1 MIINVKVYT
10 YETLQEYFHAN
21 YVETLFNLFS
31 ATTFRI
37 IFRNIVIFIFAIT
50 GPPIA
55 ASDDGAVLTTD
66 VTVMIIIQLIVIKL
80 LLNIIFIQYSFND

>member
-31 ATTFRI
+31 VKIVRI
-37 IFRNIVIFIFAIT
+37 FCRNIAIFMCARS
-50 GPPIA
+50 GHPIA
-55 ASDDGAVLTTD
+55 SSDDGAVLTTD